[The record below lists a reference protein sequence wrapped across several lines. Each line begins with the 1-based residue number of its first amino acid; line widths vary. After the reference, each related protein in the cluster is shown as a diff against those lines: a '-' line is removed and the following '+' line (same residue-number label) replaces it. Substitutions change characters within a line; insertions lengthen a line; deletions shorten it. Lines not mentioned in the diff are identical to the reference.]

1 MITSTS
7 AILRGGTHK
16 TKGTMKREN
25 INISVQTLPN
35 GYALTVDD
43 QEYMYFNTREL
54 LEGLFYHVGLE
65 KTGYMDRQTIHDLMF
80 AAATWP
86 DAKDAVKDAL
96 RLTAENSRL
105 TKEVGGL
112 KHKIG
117 KLMDTNDSLQDQLKD
132 FMKKPKKSSN
142 KNPTRADAAPSQK
155 PVNLVTKAI
164 GIGSHITRGEAGPL
178 PEKKHIKVSTTK
190 KPLSP
195 ADPEKVYQLLMTPIR
210 QLKLPTRVK
219 SALII
224 VGGKENKIVG
234 DAVRYSREEFMKVR
248 GCGNSVM
255 MTLDA
260 WLMANHIDFGYDVEG
275 ALFAHAQKSATV

>member
-1 MITSTS
+1 MS
-7 AILRGGTHK
+7 K
-16 TKGTMKREN
+16 EN
-25 INISVQTLPN
+25 IRISVQTLPN
-35 GYALTVDD
+35 GYGLTVDD

-65 KTGYMDRQTIHDLMF
+65 KTEYMDKQTIHDLMF

-105 TKEVGGL
+105 TKEVGAL

-132 FMKKPKKSSN
+132 FVKGFNVKPKKSSN
-142 KNPTRADAAPSQK
+142 KNPTRADVAPRQK

-164 GIGSHITRGEAGPL
+164 GIGSHNSHVTRGEAGPL

-190 KPLSP
+190 KPLLP

>member
-1 MITSTS
+1 MS
-7 AILRGGTHK
+7 K
-16 TKGTMKREN
+16 EN
-25 INISVQTLPN
+25 IRISVQTLPN

-117 KLMDTNDSLQDQLKD
+117 KLMDTNDSLQDQLKELTKGD
-132 FMKKPKKSSN
+132 KAKPKKGSGN
-142 KNPTRADAAPSQK
+142 KNVTLADVAQRQK
-155 PVNLVTKAI
+155 PVNLITKAI

-178 PEKKHIKVSTTK
+178 PEKKHIKVATTK

-195 ADPEKVYQLLMTPIR
+195 DDPEKVYKLLMTPLK

-260 WLMANHIDFGYDVEG
+260 WLTANHIDFGYDVEG
-275 ALFAHAQKSATV
+275 ALFAHDQKSATV

>member
-1 MITSTS
+1 MITSTR
-7 AILRGGTHK
+7 AIRRGGSLK
-16 TKGTMKREN
+16 TNGTMKREK
-25 INISVQTLPN
+25 IKISVQTLPN

-43 QEYMYFNTREL
+43 QNYMYFNTREL

-117 KLMDTNDSLQDQLKD
+117 KLMDTNDSLQDQLKELTKGD
-132 FMKKPKKSSN
+132 KAKPKKGSGN
-142 KNPTRADAAPSQK
+142 KNVTLADVAQRRK
-155 PVNLVTKAI
+155 PVNIITKAI
-164 GIGSHITRGEAGPL
+164 GIGR
-178 PEKKHIKVSTTK
+178 IKVNTSSKQT
-190 KPLSP
+190 LAP
-195 ADPEKVYQLLMTPIR
+195 ADPEKIYKLLMTPLK
-210 QLKLPTRVK
+210 QLKLPTRVM
-219 SALII
+219 STLII

>member
-1 MITSTS
+1 MS
-7 AILRGGTHK
+7 K
-16 TKGTMKREN
+16 EN
-25 INISVQTLPN
+25 IHISVQTLPN

-65 KTGYMDRQTIHDLMF
+65 KTEYMDKQTIHDLMF

-105 TKEVGGL
+105 TKEVGAL

-132 FMKKPKKSSN
+132 FMKGFNMKPKKSSN
-142 KNPTRADAAPSQK
+142 KNPTRADVALRQK

-190 KPLSP
+190 KPLLP

>member
-1 MITSTS
+1 
-7 AILRGGTHK
+7 
-16 TKGTMKREN
+16 MKREN

-65 KTGYMDRQTIHDLMF
+65 KTEYMDKQTIHDLMF

-105 TKEVGGL
+105 TKEIGGL

-117 KLMDTNDSLQDQLKD
+117 KLMDANDSLQDQLKD
-132 FMKKPKKSSN
+132 FTKGFNVKPKKSSN
-142 KNPTRADAAPSQK
+142 KNPTRADVAVRQK
-155 PVNLVTKAI
+155 PVNLITKAI
-164 GIGSHITRGEAGPL
+164 GIGSHNSHVTRGEAGPM
-178 PEKKHIKVSTTK
+178 PEKKRIKVNASDKQT
-190 KPLSP
+190 LAP
-195 ADPEKVYQLLMTPIR
+195 ADPEKIYKLLMTPLK

-234 DAVRYSREEFMKVR
+234 DAVRHSREEFMKVR

-255 MTLDA
+255 MTLEA
-260 WLMANHIDFGYDVEG
+260 WLTANHIDFGYDVEG

>member
-1 MITSTS
+1 MS
-7 AILRGGTHK
+7 
-16 TKGTMKREN
+16 REN

-35 GYALTVDD
+35 GYALTVDN

-54 LEGLFYHVGLE
+54 LEGIFYHIGLE
-65 KTGYMDRQTIHDLMF
+65 KTEYMDRQTIHDLMF

-117 KLMDTNDSLQDQLKD
+117 KLMDTNDSLQDQLKELTKGD
-132 FMKKPKKSSN
+132 KAKPKKGSGN
-142 KNPTRADAAPSQK
+142 KNVTLADVAQRQK
-155 PVNLVTKAI
+155 PVNLITKAI

-178 PEKKHIKVSTTK
+178 PEKKHIKVATTK
-190 KPLSP
+190 NPLSP
-195 ADPEKVYQLLMTPIR
+195 ADPEKVYKLLMTPLK

-260 WLMANHIDFGYDVEG
+260 WLMANHIDFGYDVEE
-275 ALFAHAQKSATV
+275 ALFAHAQKSATI